1 MMAMRPNSPL
11 FACILAGLLSSTA
24 FAQAINYTSV
34 EAITAKPAQLSY
46 HASAQ
51 RSSCTPA
58 PLPVVRVVQP
68 PTSGVLTVRRAIL
81 TTDKIAGCPQLKVP
95 AQVVFYKSHDGY
107 VGSDHVSYQVTDAKG
122 ESGTYDVT
130 INVKAAPPPKAP
142 GTQGGTSL

>member
-1 MMAMRPNSPL
+1 MMAMRPKRLL
-11 FACILAGLLSSTA
+11 FASTFAGLLSSTA

-58 PLPVVRVVQP
+58 QLPVVRVVQP

-81 TTDKIAGCPQLKVP
+81 TTDKVAGCPQLKVP

-130 INVKAAPPPKAP
+130 INVKPAPAPKAP